1 MAYKI
6 VVDSGHGGEDPGA
19 VYQGRQEKD
28 DNLRLALEVGRL
40 LEAGSQDWC
49 IREPQMSI
57 RHRLKKHRLPTGKK
71 PIILFRSTE
80 IPVRDRIS
88 TRAWRR

>member
-40 LEAGSQDWC
+40 LETG
-49 IREPQMSI
+49 RGVYEN
-57 RHRLKKHRLPTGKK
+57 HRCLSDT
-71 PIILFRSTE
+71 
-80 IPVRDRIS
+80 V
-88 TRAWRR
+88 